1 MRLLAVVCWTAA
13 ITWLLLMPEWAH
25 AHPQTAWASWY
36 GPGLY
41 GNPQACG
48 GRLWYGTVG
57 VAHKTLPC
65 GSYVTICYRRCARL
79 RVIDRGPFVAG
90 LSFDLT
96 APARD
101 RIGMRGGVVLVRWW
115 RS

>member
-1 MRLLAVVCWTAA
+1 MRIL
-13 ITWLLLMPEWAH
+13 ILLLVASVLALIYQVKFADPHGGQRAL
-25 AHPQTAWASWY
+25 ASWY

-48 GRLWYGTVG
+48 GRLTRSTVG

-79 RVIDRGPFVAG
+79 RVIDRGPFTAG
-90 LSFDLT
+90 RTFDLT

-101 RIGMRGGVVLVRWW
+101 RIGMRGGVISVRWW